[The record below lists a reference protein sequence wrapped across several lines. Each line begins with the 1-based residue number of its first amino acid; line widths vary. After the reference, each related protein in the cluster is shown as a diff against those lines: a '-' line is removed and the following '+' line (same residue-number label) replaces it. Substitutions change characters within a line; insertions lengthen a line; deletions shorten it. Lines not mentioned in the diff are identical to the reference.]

1 MNQQIESFSSS
12 VQNLAFE
19 YPDPAVIM
27 QHIPVLKDNPMLQ
40 QNPEYLFYGLGGVV
54 FVLFALKRLKKRRSA
69 RIKSFAMVMPQ
80 PYLGEINAPNTSEI
94 ALSRLA
100 VESPPTSS
108 VNVSEISESTPQSAQ
123 TAVRSAAQQLE
134 DVSAISFTARAA
146 LAPDEARMRVLVQS
160 SVNEFGGGYMVMT
173 RTSLGALLQPG
184 REAVGPVRAYAL
196 SAIQDKYVDFGVFD
210 RTGRCLVA
218 LGVSGTDPALEKK
231 AQEKAIV
238 GQVLNQAGVHVITL
252 STSDAPK
259 DIQAK
264 IVPYL
269 KATARANGSPVK
281 AVPSVKTARKATRP
295 GRPARPV
302 NTTSIAAEYRL
313 ERV

>member
-12 VQNLAFE
+12 LQNLASE
-19 YPDPAVIM
+19 YSDPAVIM
-27 QHIPVLKDNPMLQ
+27 QHIPVLKDNLMLQ
-40 QNPEYLFYGLGGVV
+40 QNPEYLFYWLGGVV

-69 RIKSFAMVMPQ
+69 RIKSVAMVMPQ
-80 PYLGEINAPNTSEI
+80 PYLGETNAPNTSEI
-94 ALSRLA
+94 APSRLA

-108 VNVSEISESTPQSAQ
+108 VNVSEISESTPQLAQ
-123 TAVRSAAQQLE
+123 TAVLSAAQQLE

-146 LAPDEARMRVLVQS
+146 LTPDEARMRVLVQS
-160 SVNEFGGGYMVMT
+160 SVNEFGGGYMIMA

-184 REAVGPVRAYAL
+184 REAVGIERAYAL
-196 SAIQDKYVDFGVFD
+196 SAIQDKYIDFGVFD

-218 LGVSGTDPALEKK
+218 LDVSGTDPALGKK

-238 GQVLNQAGVHVITL
+238 EQVLNQAGVHVITL
-252 STSDAPK
+252 STSDAPT

-269 KATARANGSPVK
+269 KATARPNGSPVK
-281 AVPSVKTARKATRP
+281 AVPSVKTTRKATRP

-302 NTTSIAAEYRL
+302 NTTEIAAE
-313 ERV
+313 